1 MPVRAVIDTNI
12 WVSSL
17 INPFGFPAVLRK
29 AFEEGAFHIIIS
41 EAMIEELTDVLS
53 RSRILNKYEITEE
66 DVRELLTLI
75 EERADDVSLAGDID
89 ICRDKDDNAVIET
102 AINGRAQYLVSRDDD
117 LKFDKEVST
126 YLSHYGIAVISL
138 PRFLSLIK
146 ND

>member
-75 EERADDVSLAGDID
+75 EDRADDVFLSGDID

-102 AINGRAQYLVSRDDD
+102 AINGRAEYLVSRDGD
-117 LKFDKEVST
+117 LKFDKERHTCPTMV
-126 YLSHYGIAVISL
+126 
-138 PRFLSLIK
+138 
-146 ND
+146 